1 MTRRVVITGM
11 GTINPLGKTVSETWE
26 KVIHG
31 VSGVGPVTHCDTSD
45 FQTQI
50 ACEVKDFNPLDYFDA
65 KQARR
70 MDRFQQFAIIAF
82 REAYQQ
88 SGLEV
93 EKENPGRIA
102 VIVSSA
108 IGGLDAIQE
117 AVTTLFKDGPRRIS
131 PFLTPMIM
139 TNGAAGLIAIEKG
152 IRGPCFSIASACA
165 SSNDAVG
172 QAALLIQANRVD
184 VAITGGSEATIN
196 RTGIGVFDRLGAL
209 SRRNENYHLT
219 PSPFDRDRDGFVMA
233 EGAAIL
239 ILESLEHAKGRDA
252 RIIAELIG
260 YGSTVDAFHVTAPA
274 EDGSGAGEA
283 ISQALRMAQLTP
295 ADVDYVNAHGTG
307 TELNDVS
314 ETRAIKLAFGDHAYR
329 IPVSSTKSMTGHL
342 LGAAGALE
350 SVFCTLSIQ
359 NGIIPPTIH
368 LQNPDPLCD
377 LDYVPN
383 EARQTTVMTAV
394 NNAFGFG
401 GQNAVLAFQA
411 FSD

>member
-11 GTINPLGKTVSETWE
+11 GTVNPLGKTVSETWE
-26 KVIHG
+26 NILNG

-45 FQTQI
+45 LLTQI
-50 ACEVKDFNPLDYFDA
+50 ACEVKDFQPTDYLDA

-70 MDRFQQFAIIAF
+70 VDRFQQFAIAAC
-82 REAYQQ
+82 REAFHQ

-93 EKENPGRIA
+93 EKENPSRIA
-102 VIVSSA
+102 AIVSSA
-108 IGGLDAIQE
+108 VGGLDAIQE
-117 AVTTLFKDGPRRIS
+117 TVTTLIEDGPRRIS
-131 PFLTPMIM
+131 PFMTPMFM
-139 TNGAAGLIAIEKG
+139 ANGAAGLIAIEKG
-152 IRGPCFSIASACA
+152 IKGPCFSIASACA
-165 SSNDAVG
+165 SANDAIG
-172 QAALLIQANRVD
+172 QAALLIQFNRVD

-196 RTGIGVFDRLGAL
+196 RTGISVFDRLGAL
-209 SRRNENYHLT
+209 SRRNEDYHLT

-239 ILESLEHAKGRDA
+239 ILESLEHAKARDA
-252 RIIAELIG
+252 RIFAELIG

-283 ISQALRMAQLTP
+283 ILLALEMAGLNP

-307 TELNDVS
+307 TELNDIS

-329 IPVSSTKSMTGHL
+329 VPVSSTKSMTGHMI
-342 LGAAGALE
+342 GATGALE
-350 SVFCTLSIQ
+350 SIFCILAIQ
-359 NGIIPPTIH
+359 NSILPPTIH

-383 EARQTTVMTAV
+383 EARQATVKTAL

-401 GQNAVLAFQA
+401 GQNAVLAFRA
-411 FSD
+411 FSG